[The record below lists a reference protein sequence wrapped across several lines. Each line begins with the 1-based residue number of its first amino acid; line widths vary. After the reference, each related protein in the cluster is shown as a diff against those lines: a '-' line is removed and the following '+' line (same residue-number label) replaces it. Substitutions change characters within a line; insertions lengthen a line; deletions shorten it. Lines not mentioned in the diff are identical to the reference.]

1 MKRPLVLV
9 LFFLFSISSYSQ
21 INNIQRGQ
29 RGYAPMP
36 KYDSSAYVS
45 TLNIYKELD
54 KILPKCKA
62 EFVLDEFEM

>member
-21 INNIQRGQ
+21 INNMYRPDRGQ
-29 RGYAPMP
+29 RGYTPMP

-45 TLNIYKELD
+45 TLNIYNELD
-54 KILPKCKA
+54 TILRKCK
-62 EFVLDEFEM
+62 

>member
-21 INNIQRGQ
+21 INNMYRPDRGQ
-29 RGYAPMP
+29 RGYTPMP

-45 TLNIYKELD
+45 NFKYL
-54 KILPKCKA
+54 
-62 EFVLDEFEM
+62 